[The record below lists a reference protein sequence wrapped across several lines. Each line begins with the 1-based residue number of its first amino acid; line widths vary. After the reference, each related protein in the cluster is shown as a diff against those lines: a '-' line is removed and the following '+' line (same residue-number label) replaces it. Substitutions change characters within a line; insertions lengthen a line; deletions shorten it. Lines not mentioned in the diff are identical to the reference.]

1 MDISKNIPLL
11 IPLFLII
18 MFSCSHEIMTL
29 FSYSLLGK
37 LFSILLI
44 IYYIN
49 LDIYVGITVA
59 ILFAYYYS
67 REEYVYLLGM
77 EEGFFWNMMIDR
89 GDVSR
94 EEIVNN

>member
-49 LDIYVGITVA
+49 LDIHYCH
-59 ILFAYYYS
+59 L
-67 REEYVYLLGM
+67 EYCCHSDQMG
-77 EEGFFWNMMIDR
+77 
-89 GDVSR
+89 
-94 EEIVNN
+94 